1 MKCSCPAAFFAC
13 VHRKWK
19 NVLRGGLPLY
29 NEAQMKTGRS
39 CSREMDV
46 EKGPLL
52 YVMNWAGLELGGWR
66 GPIVFE
72 AASLAMALWFMF
84 RTARLCT
91 NWWLSA
97 FIVTVCSLRGA
108 DRLLEEGNLTEEYAL
123 PWIALA
129 VYLFFRFFQ
138 QGVLRVRDTFWLGF
152 GFAMVLML
160 RPNMIAAWA
169 VGYPVL
175 FYLLW
180 KQEHVWRPFLGSLAG
195 LLVGVAPFLLWLAA
209 NGALQSCWDAYIG
222 FNLQYTAHKAGAH
235 VAKERLHAF
244 SKFFFSRGTAW
255 VLVPCCFAM
264 FRQRALRNRTVWLS
278 LVLMLVS
285 LLSLSMSGMTYAHYG
300 MVLLPTFVYPSAI
313 FLSYVKEQWRP
324 QWFRY
329 AAICMVLVTI
339 SVLGVSCRYIKGNL
353 RMEQPEMQRLV
364 QYVQEHSAPTDC
376 ISVWGNKNVIY
387 VRSGRRSSS
396 VYSYQWPLITVHPQ
410 IEQRYFADLEAAPPQ
425 LVLLTVPAGARM
437 EAFLSAH
444 AYEKVNAMPLKDGT
458 VDVYQRPEQ
467 AAP

>member
-1 MKCSCPAAFFAC
+1 MPQGSCEMQLSCGFFAC

-329 AAICMVLVTI
+329 
-339 SVLGVSCRYIKGNL
+339 
-353 RMEQPEMQRLV
+353 
-364 QYVQEHSAPTDC
+364 
-376 ISVWGNKNVIY
+376 
-387 VRSGRRSSS
+387 
-396 VYSYQWPLITVHPQ
+396 
-410 IEQRYFADLEAAPPQ
+410 
-425 LVLLTVPAGARM
+425 
-437 EAFLSAH
+437 
-444 AYEKVNAMPLKDGT
+444 EKVNAMPLKDGT